1 MILAGAQV
9 GDPLG
14 DIGRQRVRIA
24 RQVMLLLWQEHE
36 GDRHAPRGGEL
47 RGLDL
52 HQTHHEGLAET
63 ARAVN
68 HDVLQGAGRGG
79 ETAPNGV
86 HHPARFLLATR
97 GEHPDGLVA
106 HPMGHE
112 SLHER
117 GCRRVHHAS
126 RDRFHH
132 SLARREAGRQVRLAS
147 ASSLKWMKPSSTSM
161 SRNPARPIRE

>member
-1 MILAGAQV
+1 
-9 GDPLG
+9 
-14 DIGRQRVRIA
+14 
-24 RQVMLLLWQEHE
+24 MLLLWQEHE